1 MKAATNNGN
10 GRSVDGV
17 MRLSKI
23 SYKLFRTFLE
33 CGDMSP
39 LSKARTCPRSPNL
52 QHLVPFGLVFEH
64 DLAQETNGWHS
75 VVEQLVMELL

>member
-1 MKAATNNGN
+1 MGQC
-10 GRSVDGV
+10 D
-17 MRLSKI
+17 LEI

-39 LSKARTCPRSPNL
+39 LSKARTCPRTPNL
-52 QHLVPFGLVFEH
+52 QYRIPFGLVFEH
-64 DLAQETNGWHS
+64 DLSQETYGRHA